1 MTVNKHIFSLAL
13 LTVIWLPFLSLRSF
27 SEGLFLLAVIIGF
40 LYGVI
45 LLLSKHKKTL
55 VMNSF
60 QWLFF
65 VVLFIYFSLVTL
77 SFIVFSVSSLTS
89 ETSYYNFCE
98 IGNFVSGIFNT
109 FGIPSAFADCGFP
122 LPL

>member
-13 LTVIWLPFLSLRSF
+13 LTVIWIPFLSMRMF
-27 SEGLFLLAVIIGF
+27 AEGFFLFTVIVGF

-45 LLLSKHKKTL
+45 LLVAKQKMKLA
-55 VMNSF
+55 MNSF

-77 SFIVFSVSSLTS
+77 SFIVFTVSSLTS
-89 ETSYYNFCE
+89 EISYYNFCE
-98 IGNFVSGIFNT
+98 IGNFVSGIFNI
-109 FGIPSAFADCGFP
+109 FGIPSAFADCGLPVP
-122 LPL
+122 L